1 MLIARKEKSVA
12 TPVFSKRLD
21 LQSITYSSSNPLEIG
36 REGQML
42 SFLKEALLGAQ
53 RAHHIENFIQSLF
66 LHCPDI
72 WSVSGLFLRQM
83 NVESNLVS
91 IIKVSNTEVQL
102 PDEIK
107 ISHNT
112 KIPSVEAIRTNVI
125 IFFENRQ
132 SIHNYSSFGEQIC
145 KDNQE
150 FKSLICMPITV
161 NDEIWG
167 SLEIFFEKEI
177 ECDDGIKDFFS
188 CVALIVGTAIQNTS
202 RRETT
207 PLYNQDTHL
216 DSEDLKEKLKLNPKL
231 MKIAIMIAQGMTNTE
246 IARKLSYSES
256 ATRYETVKLYAML
269 RVKNRA
275 EAGAAINELHLIA

>member
-21 LQSITYSSSNPLEIG
+21 LQSINYSSSNPLEIG

-83 NVESNLVS
+83 TVESNLVS
-91 IIKVSNTEVQL
+91 IIQISNTEVRL
-102 PDEIK
+102 PDEIR
-107 ISHNT
+107 ISQNT

-132 SIHNYSSFGEQIC
+132 SVHNYSAFGEQIC
-145 KDNQE
+145 KENQE

-161 NDEIWG
+161 GNEIWG

-177 ECDDGIKDFFS
+177 ECDEGIKDFFS
-188 CVALIVGTAIQNTS
+188 CVALIVGTAIGNTLEN
-202 RRETT
+202 ETT
-207 PLYNQDTHL
+207 PLR
-216 DSEDLKEKLKLNPKL
+216 DSDDHPDDEELMEKLKINPKL
-231 MKIAIMIAQGMTNTE
+231 MKIAIMISHGMTNTE

-269 RVKNRA
+269 RAKNRA
-275 EAGAAINELHLIA
+275 EAGAVISRLHLNG

>member
-66 LHCPDI
+66 LHCPDF

-83 NVESNLVS
+83 SVESNLVS
-91 IIKVSNTEVQL
+91 IIQVSHTEVRL

-107 ISHNT
+107 ISQNT

-132 SIHNYSSFGEQIC
+132 SVHNYSAFGEQIC
-145 KDNQE
+145 KENQE

-161 NDEIWG
+161 GNEIWG
-167 SLEIFFEKEI
+167 SLEIFFEEEI
-177 ECDDGIKDFFS
+177 ECDEGIKDFFS
-188 CVALIVGTAIQNTS
+188 CVALIVGTAIGNTLEN
-202 RRETT
+202 ETT
-207 PLYNQDTHL
+207 PLR
-216 DSEDLKEKLKLNPKL
+216 DSDDHPDDEELIEKLKMNPKL
-231 MKIAIMIAQGMTNTE
+231 MKIAIMISHGMTNTE

-256 ATRYETVKLYAML
+256 TTRYETVKLYAML
-269 RVKNRA
+269 RAKNRA
-275 EAGAAINELHLIA
+275 EAGAVISRLHLNG

>member
-83 NVESNLVS
+83 TVESNLVS
-91 IIKVSNTEVQL
+91 IIQISNTEVRL

-107 ISHNT
+107 ISQNT

-132 SIHNYSSFGEQIC
+132 SVHNYSAFGEQIC
-145 KDNQE
+145 KENQE

-161 NDEIWG
+161 GNEIWG
-167 SLEIFFEKEI
+167 SLEIFFEEEI
-177 ECDDGIKDFFS
+177 ECDEGIKDFFS
-188 CVALIVGTAIQNTS
+188 CVALIVGTAIGNTLEN
-202 RRETT
+202 ETT
-207 PLYNQDTHL
+207 PLR
-216 DSEDLKEKLKLNPKL
+216 DSDDHPDDEELIEKLKMNPKL
-231 MKIAIMIAQGMTNTE
+231 MKIAIMISHGMTNTE

-269 RVKNRA
+269 RAKNRA
-275 EAGAAINELHLIA
+275 EAGAVISRLHLNG

>member
-66 LHCPDI
+66 LHCPEI

-83 NVESNLVS
+83 TVESNLVS
-91 IIKVSNTEVQL
+91 IIQISNTEVRL
-102 PDEIK
+102 TDEIK
-107 ISHNT
+107 ISQNT

-132 SIHNYSSFGEQIC
+132 SVHNYSAFGEQIC
-145 KDNQE
+145 KENQE

-161 NDEIWG
+161 GNEIWG
-167 SLEIFFEKEI
+167 SLEIFFEEEI
-177 ECDDGIKDFFS
+177 ECDEGIKDFFS
-188 CVALIVGTAIQNTS
+188 CVALIVGTAIGNTLEN
-202 RRETT
+202 ETT
-207 PLYNQDTHL
+207 PLR
-216 DSEDLKEKLKLNPKL
+216 DSDDHPDDEELIEKLKMNPKL
-231 MKIAIMIAQGMTNTE
+231 MKIAIMISHGMTNTE

-269 RVKNRA
+269 RAKNRA
-275 EAGAAINELHLIA
+275 EAGAVISRLHLNG

>member
-21 LQSITYSSSNPLEIG
+21 LQSITYSSSSPSEIG

-42 SFLKEALLGAQ
+42 NFFKEALLGAQ
-53 RAHHIENFIQSLF
+53 RAHHIENFIQTLF

-83 NVESNLVS
+83 TVESNLVS
-91 IIKVSNTEVQL
+91 IIQISNTEVRI
-102 PDEIK
+102 PEEIK
-107 ISHNT
+107 ISHNA
-112 KIPSVEAIRTNVI
+112 KIPSVDAIRTNVI

-132 SIHNYSSFGEQIC
+132 SVYNYSAFGEQIC
-145 KDNQE
+145 RENQA

-161 NDEIWG
+161 SNEIWG

-188 CVALIVGTAIQNTS
+188 CVALIVGIAIESTNRS
-202 RRETT
+202 DAAAPRV
-207 PLYNQDTHL
+207 QDTHL
-216 DSEDLKEKLKLNPKL
+216 DYEDLKEKLKLNPKL
-231 MKIAIMIAQGMTNTE
+231 MKIAIMIAQGMTNAE

-275 EAGAAINELHLIA
+275 EAGAAINELHLIV

>member
-21 LQSITYSSSNPLEIG
+21 LQSITYSSSSPSEIG

-42 SFLKEALLGAQ
+42 NFFKEALLGAQ
-53 RAHHIENFIQSLF
+53 RAHHIENFIQTLF

-83 NVESNLVS
+83 TVESNLVS
-91 IIKVSNTEVQL
+91 IIQISNTEVRI
-102 PDEIK
+102 PEEIK
-107 ISHNT
+107 ISHNE
-112 KIPSVEAIRTNVI
+112 KIQSV
-125 IFFENRQ
+125 
-132 SIHNYSSFGEQIC
+132 HNYSAFGEQIC
-145 KDNQE
+145 RENQA

-161 NDEIWG
+161 SNEIWG

-188 CVALIVGTAIQNTS
+188 CVALIVGIAIESTNRS
-202 RRETT
+202 DAAAPRV
-207 PLYNQDTHL
+207 QDTHL
-216 DSEDLKEKLKLNPKL
+216 DYEDLKEKLKLNPKL
-231 MKIAIMIAQGMTNTE
+231 MKIAIMIAQGMTNAE

-275 EAGAAINELHLIA
+275 EAGAAINELHLIV

>member
-83 NVESNLVS
+83 TVESNLVS
-91 IIKVSNTEVQL
+91 IIQISNTEVRL

-107 ISHNT
+107 ISQNT

-132 SIHNYSSFGEQIC
+132 SVHNYSAFGEQIC
-145 KDNQE
+145 KENQE

-161 NDEIWG
+161 GNEIWG
-167 SLEIFFEKEI
+167 SLEIFFEEEI
-177 ECDDGIKDFFS
+177 ECDEGIKDFFS
-188 CVALIVGTAIQNTS
+188 CVALIVGTAIGNTLEN
-202 RRETT
+202 ETT
-207 PLYNQDTHL
+207 PLR
-216 DSEDLKEKLKLNPKL
+216 DSDDHPDDEELIEKLKMNPKL
-231 MKIAIMIAQGMTNTE
+231 MKIAIMISHGMTNTE

-256 ATRYETVKLYAML
+256 TTRYETVKLYAML
-269 RVKNRA
+269 RAKNRA
-275 EAGAAINELHLIA
+275 EAGAVISRLHLNG

>member
-1 MLIARKEKSVA
+1 MLIASKEKSVA

-21 LQSITYSSSNPLEIG
+21 IQSVIYSPANPSEIS

-42 SFLKEALLGAQ
+42 IFLKEALLGAQ
-53 RAHHIENFIQSLF
+53 RANHVENFIQNLF

-72 WSVSGLFLRQM
+72 WAVSGFFLRQL

-91 IIKVSNTEVQL
+91 VIQVSNTEVRQ
-102 PDEIK
+102 PKEIK

-132 SIHNYSSFGEQIC
+132 SVQNYSSFGQEIC
-145 KDNQE
+145 KDNQD
-150 FKSLICMPITV
+150 FNSLICMPITV
-161 NDEIWG
+161 GNEVWG

-188 CVALIVGTAIQNTS
+188 CVALIVGTAIGNTLKN
-202 RRETT
+202 ETA
-207 PLYNQDTHL
+207 PLRDL
-216 DSEDLKEKLKLNPKL
+216 DDHPDDEELIEKLKMNSKL
-231 MKIAIMIAQGMTNTE
+231 MKIAIMISHGMTNTE

-269 RVKNRA
+269 RAKNRA
-275 EAGAAINELHLIA
+275 EAGAVINRLHLKG

>member
-83 NVESNLVS
+83 TVESNLVS
-91 IIKVSNTEVQL
+91 IIQISNTEVRL

-107 ISHNT
+107 ISQNT

-132 SIHNYSSFGEQIC
+132 SVHNYSAFGEQIC
-145 KDNQE
+145 KENQE

-161 NDEIWG
+161 GNEIWG

-177 ECDDGIKDFFS
+177 ECDEGIKDFFS
-188 CVALIVGTAIQNTS
+188 CVALIVGTAIGNTLEN
-202 RRETT
+202 ETT
-207 PLYNQDTHL
+207 PLR
-216 DSEDLKEKLKLNPKL
+216 DSDDHPDDQELMEKLKMNPKL
-231 MKIAIMIAQGMTNTE
+231 MKIAIMISHGMTNTE

-269 RVKNRA
+269 RAKNRA
-275 EAGAAINELHLIA
+275 EAGAVISRLHLNG